1 MRMCTVRFLFLG
13 PREQR
18 NEATSFLD
26 GSVIYGSTDEQS
38 QALREFRQGSNFQSI
53 HLFIHLSVTLFPV
66 KKACGRMLCQGA
78 IKRIILFQRKAH
90 SNFSNKGP

>member
-1 MRMCTVRFLFLG
+1 MPTCTRRFFFLG

-53 HLFIHLSVTLFPV
+53 HLFILLSMTLFPV
-66 KKACGRMLCQGA
+66 KKSMWTNALSRCHQY
-78 IKRIILFQRKAH
+78 
-90 SNFSNKGP
+90 NFIPA